1 MKTRSIWLGL
11 SLVLWLGCFFEHT
24 TLAQADHRVV
34 VCARGCEYRTI
45 QAAIDA
51 ARPNDTIHI
60 APGTYVEHLTL
71 YDKQVVL
78 VGEDAATTIVS
89 GNNAGRVLAL
99 YANSALTM
107 TNITIRNGK
116 VTDNQGGGIYNDG
129 LLVIDR
135 SRIVNNSASVS
146 GGGIA
151 NFGTLRISHSTIAG
165 NTSPGNGAGIVNGG
179 RMTITASMFFG
190 NYAKGRGGAIYHSV
204 GTFVLTASSVTNNRA
219 DFAGGGIANFD
230 RMIITGSTVSANKTA
245 GAGGGVLNGGQMTL
259 MNLTMT
265 SNRAS
270 DGDSYYNAGT
280 LVMGSANLVGSAS
293 SVNCTNWGVVF
304 LVKPNL
310 HSEAD
315 CGANGLDTYNKLP
328 ATASQAR

>member
-1 MKTRSIWLGL
+1 VSP
-11 SLVLWLGCFFEHT
+11 
-24 TLAQADHRVV
+24 AQAAHSLA
-34 VCARGCEYRTI
+34 VCPHGCEFKSI

-51 ARPNDTIHI
+51 AMPADTIHI
-60 APGTYVEHLTL
+60 APGTYVERLTF
-71 YDKQVVL
+71 YDKQVAL
-78 VGEDAATTIVS
+78 VGEDAATTIIS
-89 GNNAGRVLAL
+89 GNNAGRVLSL
-99 YANSALTM
+99 YANSTLTI

-129 LLVIDR
+129 VLVIDK

-151 NFGTLRISHSTIAG
+151 NFGTLRISRSMIAG
-165 NTSPGNGAGIVNGG
+165 NASPGNGAGIVNGG
-179 RMTITASMFFG
+179 RLTITTSVLFG

-230 RMIITGSTVSANKTA
+230 RMIITGSIVAANKTN

-259 MNLTMT
+259 INLTMT
-265 SNRAS
+265 SNRAG
-270 DGDSYYNAGT
+270 DGDSYYNGGT
-280 LVMGSANLVGSAS
+280 LVMGSARFVGSDG
-293 SVNCTNWGVVF
+293 SVNCTNWGAVF

-310 HSEAD
+310 HGD
-315 CGANGLDTYNKLP
+315 VGCGSGGPGN
-328 ATASQAR
+328 

>member
-1 MKTRSIWLGL
+1 MKTRAICWGL
-11 SLVLWLGCFFEHT
+11 SLALCLACFFEHPS
-24 TLAQADHRVV
+24 LAQANHKVI
-34 VCARGCEYRTI
+34 VCPQGCDYKTI

-51 ARPNDTIHI
+51 AQHNDTIHL
-60 APGTYVEHLTL
+60 APGTYIEHLTL
-71 YDKQVVL
+71 YDKQISL

-89 GNNAGRVLAL
+89 GNNEGRVLSL

-129 LLVIDR
+129 LLVIDK

-151 NFGTLRISHSTIAG
+151 NFGTLRISRSTIAG

-179 RMTITASMFFG
+179 RMTITASTFFG

-270 DGDSYYNAGT
+270 DGDSYYNGGT
-280 LVMGSANLVGSAS
+280 LVMGSTKLVGGDS

-310 HSEAD
+310 HGAAD
-315 CGANGLDTYNKLP
+315 CGSTSPGN
-328 ATASQAR
+328 